1 MLLLVIMNLS
11 SLPLQKQKSMSR
23 PIRNRKVLQPPQM
36 DGFKPFGMMQC
47 KREGIEIQLDEY
59 ESIKLALYD
68 KLSQDEASEKMGV
81 SRPTF
86 TRVYNRGLE
95 KIAKAFVEG
104 LFIEF
109 NGGNVEFQDKKLHCT
124 RCKKGINFEFC
135 NGCKFQTNIQNEL
148 ITI

>member
-1 MLLLVIMNLS
+1 M
-11 SLPLQKQKSMSR
+11 PR

-36 DGFKPFGMMQC
+36 DGFKPFGMVRC

-68 KLSQDEASEKMGV
+68 KLSQDDAAEKMGV

-109 NGGNVEFQDKKLHCT
+109 NGGNVEFENKKSHCSQC
-124 RCKKGINFEFC
+124 RKNSDQGIC
-135 NGCKFQTNIQNEL
+135 NGCKYQTMTEEEEQKIITQN
-148 ITI
+148 

>member
-1 MLLLVIMNLS
+1 M
-11 SLPLQKQKSMSR
+11 PR
-23 PIRNRKVLQPPQM
+23 PTRNRKVLQPPQM
-36 DGFKPFGMMQC
+36 EGFKPYGMMRC
-47 KREGIEIQLDEY
+47 KREGIEIHLDEY

-68 KLSQDEASEKMGV
+68 KLSQEEAAEKMGV

-104 LFIEF
+104 FFIEF
-109 NGGNVEFQDKKLHCT
+109 NGGNVEFENKKFHCS
-124 RCKKGINFEFC
+124 RCKNNINNDFC
-135 NGCKFQTNIQNEL
+135 NSCKHQTKILEES